1 MKGVYLRCT
10 FHVAIAATAAGWQWE
25 VDVPD
30 LLFLLPVVIMLP
42 GFIMMMSL

>member
-10 FHVAIAATAAGWQWE
+10 FHVAIAATAAGWE

-30 LLFLLPVVIMLP
+30 LLFLLPVVIIDDVPSDAP
-42 GFIMMMSL
+42 GHQ